1 MPIGRPNELL
11 NLHLRGCRIMVDTTA
26 ADTRA
31 LILDAA
37 RRQLLADGY
46 AGLSTRKVA
55 EQAQV
60 PVSQVHYH
68 FGSKQGL
75 ILTLFAEEN
84 QRRLDRQRGMYAE
97 DLPLWRRYERACDY
111 LEDDLDSGYV
121 RVLQEM
127 IAAGWSNPGVCEA
140 VRELLSGWFHLL
152 ADVVREA
159 ECRHGTLGP
168 FTAEELAALV
178 GSAFLGS
185 EALLLLGFDR
195 QMLPIRSA
203 LRRVGVVLRQLEQ
216 GAAGLGR
223 TGDARIP
230 ASQ

>member
-1 MPIGRPNELL
+1 M
-11 NLHLRGCRIMVDTTA
+11 
-26 ADTRA
+26 
-31 LILDAA
+31 
-37 RRQLLADGY
+37 
-46 AGLSTRKVA
+46 
-55 EQAQV
+55 
-60 PVSQVHYH
+60 
-68 FGSKQGL
+68 
-75 ILTLFAEEN
+75 
-84 QRRLDRQRGMYAE
+84 
-97 DLPLWRRYERACDY
+97 
-111 LEDDLDSGYV
+111 